1 MVGFEAKIKQ
11 LCREHNVT
19 QKQLYSE
26 LGVTDSGMR
35 KMFARNSCEVAF
47 LEKIAEYFKIPI
59 GVFFDSREG
68 NIENIMAADNSTAFK
83 GNGNTVLNE
92 SGSERFLDLLTK
104 KDEQI
109 DRLLS
114 IIEKMK

>member
-19 QKQLYSE
+19 QKQLYSD
-26 LGVTDSGMR
+26 LSVTDSGMR
-35 KMFARNSCEVAF
+35 KMFARNSCEVVF

-59 GVFFDSREG
+59 GDFFDSQDG
-68 NIENIMAADNSTAFK
+68 SIDNIMAADNSTAFK
-83 GNGNTVLNE
+83 GNGNTIGADV
-92 SGSERFLDLLTK
+92 GKFLELLSK

-109 DRLLS
+109 DRLLG
-114 IIEKMK
+114 IIEKIKV